1 MLINQYTCIKA
12 KISEVKNEL
21 NVSDL
26 VKKAEYF
33 TTSDYN
39 IFTNNIL
46 HAKVTPNKLA
56 NESGLNEKIK
66 SLATEKK

>member
-12 KISEVKNEL
+12 KVNEVKNEL
-21 NVSDL
+21 NIRDL

-39 IFTNNIL
+39 SFTNNIL
-46 HAKVTPNKLA
+46 HANKLA

-66 SLATEKK
+66 SLATKKK

>member
-1 MLINQYTCIKA
+1 MLISQYTCIKA
-12 KISEVKNEL
+12 KINDVKNEL
-21 NVSDL
+21 NISGL
-26 VKKAEYF
+26 VKKAQYF

-39 IFTNNIL
+39 SFINNIL

-66 SLATEKK
+66 SLATKKK